1 MTDTTKAQILDLAR
15 KAINTEMLALKH
27 MKETLGD
34 NFADA
39 VELILACSGKCIVT
53 GMGKSGLVGRKIA
66 ATLAST
72 GTPSFFLH
80 PGEAFHGDLGMISKD
95 DVVLALSYSGETDEI
110 LKIVPFIHS
119 NGNKLVSMTGNPES
133 ALAKNSDIH
142 LDVSVEEEACILH
155 LAPTTSTTAQIAMGD
170 ALAVSLMQMRGFTSV
185 DFARLHPGGSLG
197 RRLLMTVGNVMRS
210 HDLPVVAPD
219 CSATDMIHAI
229 SKGGLGFLTDAQKS
243 QSKKVTIDDTGAK
256 TVISSRLGTM
266 MTTDVTVEYG
276 TDAMALQAYNQKNGT
291 DYQLLP
297 EKFYSFSESTTTI
310 KAGEIGSSPTN
321 LIIKPFDETID
332 ATKKYA
338 IPVAIVNANG
348 AEKLL
353 SSSSLIVLLDQIIVT
368 TVPYLANGNAISIV
382 PEPMIEEL
390 SSWTLEWNLCVDA
403 FNRNNVTQWTIKGA
417 DGKNNIYT
425 RFGDVTCEQNQFQAK
440 IGSGKPQS
448 ITRFTANKWYHLA
461 LTYDGTNI
469 RFYVDGVLD
478 FTTPHALPGEV
489 FEMKEIGFA
498 NSVNTAYTLKG
509 SISELR
515 VWSVARSQAEISN
528 NMYVVSPQTPRLEV
542 YWKCNEGSGTIIKD
556 YSSHQRDGKLVKETT
571 WKTGVRFP
579 DDGE

>member
-170 ALAVSLMQMRGFTSV
+170 ALAVSLMQMRGSTSV

-229 SKGGLGFLTDAQKS
+229 SKGGLGLIIICDGERIEGIVTDGDVRRAMERRRAEFFNIKAADIATPNPKTIS
-243 QSKKVTIDDTGAK
+243 ADKKLIEAEKMMTRNKVTSLLVTDDA
-256 TVISSRLGTM
+256 
-266 MTTDVTVEYG
+266 
-276 TDAMALQAYNQKNGT
+276 
-291 DYQLLP
+291 
-297 EKFYSFSESTTTI
+297 
-310 KAGEIGSSPTN
+310 
-321 LIIKPFDETID
+321 
-332 ATKKYA
+332 
-338 IPVAIVNANG
+338 
-348 AEKLL
+348 
-353 SSSSLIVLLDQIIVT
+353 
-368 TVPYLANGNAISIV
+368 
-382 PEPMIEEL
+382 
-390 SSWTLEWNLCVDA
+390 
-403 FNRNNVTQWTIKGA
+403 
-417 DGKNNIYT
+417 
-425 RFGDVTCEQNQFQAK
+425 
-440 IGSGKPQS
+440 
-448 ITRFTANKWYHLA
+448 
-461 LTYDGTNI
+461 
-469 RFYVDGVLD
+469 
-478 FTTPHALPGEV
+478 
-489 FEMKEIGFA
+489 
-498 NSVNTAYTLKG
+498 
-509 SISELR
+509 
-515 VWSVARSQAEISN
+515 
-528 NMYVVSPQTPRLEV
+528 
-542 YWKCNEGSGTIIKD
+542 
-556 YSSHQRDGKLVKETT
+556 GKLQ
-571 WKTGVRFP
+571 GVIQIY
-579 DDGE
+579 DIKL